1 MWKSNVDMD
10 VVDVT
15 IEDDHAAAATTTTAP
30 SSLVAPIRA
39 GAVVIPM
46 DE

>member
-1 MWKSNVDMD
+1 MCKSNVDMD

-15 IEDDHAAAATTTTAP
+15 IEDGHTAHAGISG
-30 SSLVAPIRA
+30 SSSVSPIRA

-46 DE
+46 DT